1 MAISAIDQWPMM
13 FLVKLKYLLI
23 GFNLNGLR
31 MVLNFLTEIIPKD
44 FMQLTSQVLILGI
57 LHDAAD
63 ASSCANEV
71 AWIKA
76 R

>member
-1 MAISAIDQWPMM
+1 
-13 FLVKLKYLLI
+13 
-23 GFNLNGLR
+23 